1 MKHNKLVRDR
11 IPAIIAASG
20 RTAHT
25 RLLTEEEYIA
35 ALHRKLDE
43 EAAEL
48 HADPCLEEMADLLEV
63 MHGILHH
70 RGIPWEELEKV
81 RLLKRDA
88 RGGFEQGIFLIM
100 PEK

>member
-20 RTAHT
+20 RIAHT

-81 RLLKRDA
+81 RLRKRDA
-88 RGGFEQGIFLIM
+88 RGGFERGIFLIM
-100 PEK
+100 QEK